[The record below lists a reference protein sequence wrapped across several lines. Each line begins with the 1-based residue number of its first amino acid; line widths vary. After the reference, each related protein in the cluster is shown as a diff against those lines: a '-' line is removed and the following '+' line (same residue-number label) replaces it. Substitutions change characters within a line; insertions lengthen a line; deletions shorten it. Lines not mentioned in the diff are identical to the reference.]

1 VLHLLV
7 EGRSNRQI
15 AEQLFISGKTVSV
28 HVTNILAKFGVHN
41 RVEAAALARRL
52 GLDQPDQEGAAS

>member
-1 VLHLLV
+1 
-7 EGRSNRQI
+7 
-15 AEQLFISGKTVSV
+15 LFISGKTVSV